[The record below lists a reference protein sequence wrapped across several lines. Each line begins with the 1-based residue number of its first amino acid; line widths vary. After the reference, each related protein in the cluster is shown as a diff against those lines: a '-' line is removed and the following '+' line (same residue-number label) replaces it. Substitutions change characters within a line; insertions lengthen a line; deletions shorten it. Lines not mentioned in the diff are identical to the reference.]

1 MSVPF
6 SFDSLAVPGPA
17 CPSEWN
23 LLLTYS
29 SYMFQRD
36 LMCSMERS
44 QGRDCLETHM
54 TCPIVHV
61 PWGSLLVTSDI
72 P

>member
-1 MSVPF
+1 MRVPF

-17 CPSEWN
+17 CPSEWSP
-23 LLLTYS
+23 LPTYS
-29 SYMFQRD
+29 SYMFPKG

-44 QGRDCLETHM
+44 QERDCLETHM
-54 TCPIVHV
+54 TCLIGHV
-61 PWGSLLVTSDI
+61 PRGSLLVTSGI